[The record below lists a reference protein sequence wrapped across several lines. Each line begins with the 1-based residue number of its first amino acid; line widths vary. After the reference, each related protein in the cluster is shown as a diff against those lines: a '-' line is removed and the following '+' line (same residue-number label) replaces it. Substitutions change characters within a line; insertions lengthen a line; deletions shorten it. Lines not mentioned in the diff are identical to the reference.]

1 MNLTFNRRHVDPAWE
16 RALPALPNDELV
28 LKSSPTGMLDRLFGT
43 PHAWDSRA
51 RERARLAE
59 MDDARLDDIG
69 LTRERA
75 LAEAAKPFWR

>member
-1 MNLTFNRRHVDPAWE
+1 MNLTFHRRHDDAAWE
-16 RALPALPNDELV
+16 HALPALPDDEPV
-28 LKSSPTGMLDRLFGT
+28 LHDAPAALLDRLLGT
-43 PHAWDSRA
+43 VIAWDSRA
-51 RERARLAE
+51 RERAQLAE

>member
-1 MNLTFNRRHVDPAWE
+1 MNLTFNRRHVDAAWE
-16 RALPALPNDELV
+16 RALPALPSEEPV
-28 LKSSPTGMLDRLFGT
+28 LQSAPTGLLDRLFGT
-43 PHAWDSRA
+43 LHTWDSRA